1 MATNGGGKIIRD
13 GLVFGYDS
21 GYGVAN
27 NSTPTKFYKGEPT
40 TNLKSSTQTSGAING
55 MQGVGLTY
63 VGEEDGYSKYS
74 MSGTFSAGTY
84 PYCMYLSPQQC
95 LAGMRYSTQVIIK
108 TNVRDKF
115 NYFGSNGVSYVNQPK
130 NHEGVNSSTLLSDG
144 SQLLQRQGFEYTST
158 TTQAGYL
165 WTNPI
170 NNTTFN
176 PSTDFVYIKHFQI
189 EQKIHCTPFVSD
201 ERVATKSLIDLTKP
215 TDDFP
220 ISSLIYVGDISFD
233 STGQPTFD
241 GTNDGINLGDQ
252 SNFDF
257 TNGIC
262 SIEAIVKFPSTW
274 TGGSQ
279 YPNLIS
285 KGASAG
291 WDTNGWALFGFRDWG
306 GKKSWGFG
314 MRNGSTNRIVSRNNV
329 AEDVFWHIVA
339 TLDGTTMRLYENG
352 VEVSTNTQTI
362 NPAENTT
369 NVYIGRGPSSQ
380 YFPGDLPV
388 SKIYSR
394 TLSPKQIEQNYKVYK
409 NRFDL

>member
-27 NSTPTKFYKGEPT
+27 NNTATRFYRGEPT
-40 TNLKSSTQTSGAING
+40 ENKILNVGVNAVGWSEHGWSGSFVTTSDHENTFELTSTNGWHNATFNHGVSTGTVNVSFEYKLKSKQTTGIWGFVLNGTHLGSYTNWIGSLNSTNLPSLTEWKTFSGTYTGNGDTKLAIGLRGNDSQGLTDTMYVRNLQVENKDHQTPFTIGTRSSTN
-55 MQGVGLTY
+55 
-63 VGEEDGYSKYS
+63 
-74 MSGTFSAGTY
+74 
-84 PYCMYLSPQQC
+84 
-95 LAGMRYSTQVIIK
+95 
-108 TNVRDKF
+108 
-115 NYFGSNGVSYVNQPK
+115 
-130 NHEGVNSSTLLSDG
+130 
-144 SQLLQRQGFEYTST
+144 
-158 TTQAGYL
+158 
-165 WTNPI
+165 
-170 NNTTFN
+170 
-176 PSTDFVYIKHFQI
+176 
-189 EQKIHCTPFVSD
+189 
-201 ERVATKSLIDLTKP
+201 SLIDLTKP
-215 TDDFP
+215 TDDYS

-262 SIEAIVKFPSTW
+262 SIEAIVKFPSSW

-291 WDTNGWALFGFRDWG
+291 WDTNGWSLFGFRDWG

-369 NVYIGRGPSSQ
+369 NVYIGRGPNSQ

-394 TLSPKQIEQNYKVYK
+394 TLSPEQIEQNYKVYK